1 MILDVGIIYS
11 FIKYY
16 WHLMSGIMLGSVDAG
31 INNASPSLVGERHI
45 LRQGCHKM
53 LPETFKTLKEWQG
66 GGSGSK
72 DRVEVLLGLQT
83 VSRSLITG
91 LKGRS
96 RG

>member
-1 MILDVGIIYS
+1 MSLDVGIIYS

-53 LPETFKTLKEWQG
+53 LLETFKTLKEWQAG
-66 GGSGSK
+66 GPGSK
-72 DRVEVLLGLQT
+72 DSLG
-83 VSRSLITG
+83 I
-91 LKGRS
+91 LKTLYYCMKHE
-96 RG
+96 